1 MKTVIISGA
10 ILILFLIYKV
20 IKRQSKIKDEKE
32 QFGDTVENI
41 VEEIKEGI
49 KRRKEEPFKISKEQ
63 VLRKISEMFP
73 KADLVSLYY
82 MGSGDDFEEFSN
94 LSIEMELDKPIEHKN
109 GRIQKY
115 DEIEYITDYKKIEK
129 FINLELSDGNKIE
142 NYIWEVFEKA
152 NNSPAFEGA
161 GAHGTIYFY
170 IKNNLV
176 ELQNNYWEYNY
187 DDDGNIDWDQE
198 ENIIECEEEKF

>member
-1 MKTVIISGA
+1 MKTGIILG
-10 ILILFLIYKV
+10 LIFMMFLIYKV
-20 IKRQSKIKDEKE
+20 IKRQKKIKAEKE
-32 QFGDTVENI
+32 QFGDTIENI
-41 VEEIKEGI
+41 VEESLSQIK
-49 KRRKEEPFKISKEQ
+49 KRKEEPFKISKEE

-94 LSIEMELDKPIEHKN
+94 LSIKIELDKPIEHKN
-109 GRIQKY
+109 GIIQKY
-115 DEIEYITDYKKIEK
+115 DEIEYITDYKEIEK
-129 FINLELSDGNKIE
+129 FVNLEVSDGNKIE
-142 NYIWEVFEKA
+142 SYIWEVFEKA
-152 NNSPAFEGA
+152 NNSPAFVDA
-161 GAHGTIYFY
+161 GSHGTISFY
-170 IKNNLV
+170 IKNNSV

>member
-1 MKTVIISGA
+1 MRKKNKIASTII
-10 ILILFLIYKV
+10 LNKKKYPRLFEL
-20 IKRQSKIKDEKE
+20 SEEKI
-32 QFGDTVENI
+32 NN
-41 VEEIKEGI
+41 
-49 KRRKEEPFKISKEQ
+49 
-63 VLRKISEMFP
+63 
-73 KADLVSLYY
+73 Y
-82 MGSGDDFEEFSN
+82 
-94 LSIEMELDKPIEHKN
+94 
-109 GRIQKY
+109 
-115 DEIEYITDYKKIEK
+115 IEK